1 MGSHFQGSEAEVQA
15 LSAFINLVR
24 ATESILSR
32 TSVTRSRGGLT
43 VSQFGVLESLYHL
56 GPLHQCELGT
66 KLLKSSG
73 NITLVVDNLEKRG
86 LVQRVREGDDRRF
99 VSVHL
104 TAEGRALIE
113 RVFPEHAAQLVAEM
127 SRLNPSELQQLR
139 VLCRRL
145 GQAPPDAP
153 AGS

>member
-1 MGSHFQGSEAEVQA
+1 MQA

-24 ATESILSR
+24 ATESLLSR

-43 VSQFGVLESLYHL
+43 VSQFGVLESLFHL

-86 LVQRVREGDDRRF
+86 LVRRVREGEDRRF

-104 TAEGRALIE
+104 TDEGRTLIE
-113 RVFPEHAAQLVAEM
+113 KVFPEHAAHIVSEM
-127 SRLNPSELQQLR
+127 SRLTPSEQQQLR
-139 VLCRRL
+139 ALCRRL
-145 GQAPPDAP
+145 GQNPQELPPT
-153 AGS
+153 S